1 MNYKDLLD
9 GIERFGT
16 APEDIC
22 LHSLGISAD
31 RIRENVIISPG
42 WPPEKLGGLGEARVL
57 VEHGPLF
64 GFTIWDVVNENVELT
79 YMKAGFGA
87 PMVMDAMLPLG
98 VTKCQRILFV
108 SSVGALT
115 EDIHIGDIVVPELSV
130 CGDGAS
136 RYISSVGLEKDSF
149 GEKAYPDPSLLEELR
164 SEVQKVCVGSQ
175 VNWHNGQTFCTDTIL
190 AQYPHI
196 DSIIG
201 MGCNTIDME
210 SAAAFKLAKLMGIPM
225 AALLN
230 VSDNTVA
237 NKPVVSGRTEEEL
250 SYRKFVR
257 DEIMS
262 RIILNLMRSGCGQ

>member
-1 MNYKDLLD
+1 MNYADLLA

-16 APEDIC
+16 AKEDIC
-22 LHSLGISAD
+22 LHSLGIGAD

-42 WPPEKLGGLGEARVL
+42 WPPEKIAGLGSARML

-64 GFTIWDVVNENVELT
+64 GFTLWDIENENTEIT
-79 YMKAGFGA
+79 YIKAGFGA

-98 VTKCQRILFV
+98 VTKCRKILFV

-115 EDIHIGDIVVPELSV
+115 DEIHIGDIVVPEYSV

-136 RYISSVGLEKDSF
+136 RYIGTDNCKLDVF
-149 GEKAYPDPSLLEELR
+149 GEKTYPDPSLLDRLK
-164 SEVQKVCVGSQ
+164 SETNRICQENHVKCHV
-175 VNWHNGQTFCTDTIL
+175 GQTFCTDTIL

-196 DSIIG
+196 GSIVN

-210 SAAAFKLAKLMGIPM
+210 SACAFRMAGLMNIPM

-237 NKPVVSGRTEEEL
+237 NKPVVSQRTNDEL
-250 SYRKFVR
+250 AYRKFVR
-257 DEIMS
+257 DEVMS
-262 RIILNLMRSGCGQ
+262 KIILTVMS